1 MLPAPL
7 LKHLE
12 GREDA
17 RPDEAMD
24 RPGLDRSID
33 LGAEPERARLV
44 VANALAARAAAG
56 TGGRPPMQCID
67 VLIAG
72 PPAFESPEAWP
83 TDRLEDWGADSV
95 KWLRSLLPPKTPL
108 YSAHLHTDETSPH
121 VHPAFPP
128 ALADAKGV
136 VALSWK
142 RMQAY
147 MAESAAARPIKG
159 GPAQLRAL
167 QDSYFRE
174 VGQKYGLERGKVGA
188 QIEYAPLD
196 RTEGL
201 KRRVSGAE
209 ARAAEEQQR
218 RTEAEK
224 RATDSDAAR
233 RQAAAAAER
242 ERELRL
248 ETERRTA
255 AELASEREIRT
266 AAERAANSAVTR
278 ADQLEADAERRDGV
292 AAEAEKRATDSD
304 AARRQAAAATERE
317 RELRLETERRTAA
330 ELASEREIR
339 TAAERAA
346 NSAVT
351 RADQLEADA
360 ERRDGAA
367 AEAEKRATAAVT
379 LATKAINANYGWRE
393 QWDKREEE
401 VAAKIARVELRSSQ
415 LDRKYNELAD
425 GVKLLETYDSGDD
438 RSPAS
443 QLLLERDAATDR
455 AADAERAA
463 RAATTRADTA
473 EHAQQDAERRTDK
486 RAAKRHAA
494 YLQARIDDH
503 ATARAA
509 AAAETDRERRTERH
523 RTAATAER
531 DRRAGYGR
539 APDPRI
545 GQAPTRPTERRD
557 TPARTKARERG
568 QGHGRW

>member
-1 MLPAPL
+1 
-7 LKHLE
+7 
-12 GREDA
+12 
-17 RPDEAMD
+17 
-24 RPGLDRSID
+24 
-33 LGAEPERARLV
+33 
-44 VANALAARAAAG
+44 
-56 TGGRPPMQCID
+56 MQCID

-233 RQAAAAAER
+233 RQAAAAAVRERELRLETERRTERRTAAEAEKRVTDSDAARRQAAAAAVR

-255 AELASEREIRT
+255 AELAREREIRT

-278 ADQLEADAERRDGV
+278 ADQLEADAERRAAAADRKTAATEAAAAKDRAV
-292 AAEAEKRATDSD
+292 LEHRVDREAERADAAESRTADAQRRADAAAEKTAATEAAAAKRRTVLERRVDREAKRADAAESKTADAQRHAAAADQDSSILRDTVQEYKIARSTERRRHQAAEAK
-304 AARRQAAAATERE
+304 
-317 RELRLETERRTAA
+317 
-330 ELASEREIR
+330 
-339 TAAERAA
+339 
-346 NSAVT
+346 
-351 RADQLEADA
+351 
-360 ERRDGAA
+360 
-367 AEAEKRATAAVT
+367 
-379 LATKAINANYGWRE
+379 
-393 QWDKREEE
+393 
-401 VAAKIARVELRSSQ
+401 
-415 LDRKYNELAD
+415 
-425 GVKLLETYDSGDD
+425 
-438 RSPAS
+438 
-443 QLLLERDAATDR
+443 TDR
-455 AADAERAA
+455 D
-463 RAATTRADTA
+463 
-473 EHAQQDAERRTDK
+473 RT
-486 RAAKRHAA
+486 
-494 YLQARIDDH
+494 
-503 ATARAA
+503 
-509 AAAETDRERRTERH
+509 TERH
-523 RTAATAER
+523 WTAATAA
-531 DRRAGYGR
+531 RAGRQGYGQTP
-539 APDPRI
+539 APQI
-545 GQAPTRPTERRD
+545 GQAPTRPTDRSH
-557 TPARTKARERG
+557 TPARRRQRGRG
-568 QGHGRW
+568 QIR

>member
-1 MLPAPL
+1 MAARAQYVHLRGRATLPAPL

-147 MAESAAARPIKG
+147 MAESAAGRPIKG

-188 QIEYAPLD
+188 KIEYAPLD

-224 RATDSDAAR
+224 RATDSDAAS

-255 AELASEREIRT
+255 D
-266 AAERAANSAVTR
+266 ERAAAKRTADTATTAR
-278 ADQLEADAERRDGV
+278 AN
-292 AAEAEKRATDSD
+292 K
-304 AARRQAAAATERE
+304 AATADERE
-317 RELRLETERRTAA
+317 RTARL
-330 ELASEREIR
+330 
-339 TAAERAA
+339 
-346 NSAVT
+346 
-351 RADQLEADA
+351 ADA

-367 AEAEKRATAAVT
+367 AEAETRVTAAETRATAAETRAAEAET
-379 LATKAINANYGWRE
+379 LAAKAMKASRDWLERLE
-393 QWDKREEE
+393 KREAEI
-401 VAAKIARVELRSSQ
+401 VRGELRRSR
-415 LDRKYNELAD
+415 LERKYNKLVE
-425 GVKLLETYDSGDD
+425 GVKLLEEFDSGNAH
-438 RSPAS
+438 PLAS
-443 QLLLERDAATDR
+443 QLLLERDAATERADTAERAQQAAERRTEAAEKVAAERAQQAAAATDR
-455 AADAERAA
+455 ADAAERAA
-463 RAATTRADTA
+463 RAATERADTA
-473 EHAQQDAERRTDK
+473 ERAQQAAERRTEAAEK
-486 RAAKRHAA
+486 VAAERA
-494 YLQARIDDH
+494 QQ
-503 ATARAA
+503 AA
-509 AAAETDRERRTERH
+509 AATDRADAATER
-523 RTAATAER
+523 TATAPAHGPAR
-531 DRRAGYGR
+531 RGAALKLRARGPAARRPPRPDGTPPPDRVRT
-539 APDPRI
+539 D
-545 GQAPTRPTERRD
+545 APTAT
-557 TPARTKARERG
+557 TPAAARVAAPPRG
-568 QGHGRW
+568 R